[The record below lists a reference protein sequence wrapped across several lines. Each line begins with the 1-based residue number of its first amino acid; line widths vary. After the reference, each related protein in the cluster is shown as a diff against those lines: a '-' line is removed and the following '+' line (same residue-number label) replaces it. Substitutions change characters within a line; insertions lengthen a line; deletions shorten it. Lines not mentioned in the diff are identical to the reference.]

1 MPGTNSYVRP
11 RPQKLPPVQTL
22 TGSADAITISKGD
35 VFVLNRT
42 GAVNAATL
50 AAPTANTDDGRV
62 ILVINGTTQANTIT
76 IAAGL
81 GTSGA
86 GYTTLT
92 MLNVPAANVTLRAY
106 QGSWYMVG
114 QYGITV
120 S

>member
-1 MPGTNSYVRP
+1 MSTTNSYVRP
-11 RPQKLPPVQTL
+11 RQQKLPPVKTY
-22 TGSADAITISKGD
+22 TGAADAINITAGD
-35 VFVLNRT
+35 VHVLNRT

-62 ILVINGTTQANTIT
+62 IWIVNGTTQANTIT

-81 GTSGA
+81 GTSGG

-92 MLNVPAANVTLRAY
+92 MLAVAAANVSLRAY